1 MGISTT
7 QAIWRSGGDDSTRT
21 AYCGSMFMAATF
33 YTGNVA
39 VASNA
44 TVAIDQNY
52 PVVFLSVAGNVTVAL
67 NQNYPVILPA
77 NAVVTS
83 VMITDPSTAGSI
95 NVGYVL
101 VDGSASNTSYLV
113 QTATATSPI
122 TITPGSTGNGAG
134 LGTVMSATKEAVITL
149 ESSNGAS
156 GNVGGTIQ
164 YYVAD
169 YLFGQQNV

>member
-7 QAIWRSGGDDSTRT
+7 QAIWRSGGDTSDRS
-21 AYCGSMFMAATF
+21 AYCGSMVMAATF
-33 YTGNVA
+33 YTANVVTLSNA
-39 VASNA
+39 VVASSQTA
-44 TVAIDQNY
+44 VL
-52 PVVFLSVAGNVTVAL
+52 V
-67 NQNYPVILPA
+67 LPA

-83 VMITDPSTAGSI
+83 VMITNPSTAGSI

-101 VDGSASNTSYLV
+101 LDGSASNTSYLV

-134 LGTVMSATKEAVITL
+134 LGTVMSATKEAIITV
-149 ESSNGAS
+149 SSSSSATGD
-156 GNVGGTIQ
+156 VGGTIQ

>member
-7 QAIWRSGGDDSTRT
+7 QAIWRSGGDTADRS
-21 AYCGSMFMAATF
+21 AYCGSMLMAATF
-33 YTGNVA
+33 YTANVVTLSNA
-39 VASNA
+39 VVASSQTA
-44 TVAIDQNY
+44 Q
-52 PVVFLSVAGNVTVAL
+52 
-67 NQNYPVILPA
+67 VILPA

-83 VMITDPSTAGSI
+83 VMITDVSSAGSI
-95 NVGYVL
+95 NVGYIL
-101 VDGSASNTSYLV
+101 LDGSASNTSYLV

-134 LGTVMSATKEAVITL
+134 LGTVMSATKEAVITV
-149 ESSNGAS
+149 SSSSSAT
-156 GNVGGTIQ
+156 GNVGGIIQ

>member
-1 MGISTT
+1 MGIATT

-21 AYCGSMFMAATF
+21 AYCGSMVMAATF
-33 YTGNVA
+33 YTANIA
-39 VASNA
+39 VSSNA
-44 TVAIDQNY
+44 TVGLGQTA
-52 PVVFLSVAGNVTVAL
+52 T
-67 NQNYPVILPA
+67 VILPG

-95 NVGYVL
+95 NVGYIL
-101 VDGSASNTSYLV
+101 IDGSASSANAFVDGL
-113 QTATATSPI
+113 TATSAK
-122 TITPGSTGNGAG
+122 TVTPGSTNAG
-134 LGTVMSATKEAVITL
+134 TNMGLIMNSTKESVITI
-149 ESSNGAS
+149 ESASGAT

>member
-1 MGISTT
+1 MGIATT

-21 AYCGSMFMAATF
+21 AYCGSMVMAATF
-33 YTGNVA
+33 YDANV
-39 VASNA
+39 
-44 TVAIDQNY
+44 
-52 PVVFLSVAGNVTVAL
+52 SVAGNVTVAL

>member
-7 QAIWRSGGDDSTRT
+7 QSIWRSGGDDSTRT
-21 AYCGSMFMAATF
+21 AYCGSMVMAATF
-33 YTGNVA
+33 YTGNVTA
-39 VASNA
+39 ASNA
-44 TVAIDQNY
+44 TVAFGQTAE
-52 PVVFLSVAGNVTVAL
+52 L
-67 NQNYPVILPA
+67 ILPA

-83 VMITDPSTAGSI
+83 VMITDPAAGGSI
-95 NVGYVL
+95 NVGYIL
-101 VDGSASNTSYLV
+101 IDGSASNTSYLV

-134 LGTVMSATKEAVITL
+134 LGTVMSATKEAVITIS
-149 ESSNGAS
+149 SSNGAS

>member
-1 MGISTT
+1 MGIATT

-21 AYCGSMFMAATF
+21 AYCGSMLMAATF
-33 YTGNVA
+33 YDANVA
-39 VASNA
+39 
-44 TVAIDQNY
+44 
-52 PVVFLSVAGNVTVAL
+52 VAGNVTVAL
-67 NQNYPVILPA
+67 GQNYPLVLPA
-77 NAVVTS
+77 NAVVTA
-83 VMITDPSTAGSI
+83 VMITDTTSAGSI

-101 VDGSASNTSYLV
+101 VDGSATNASYLV

-149 ESSNGAS
+149 ESSNGAT

>member
-1 MGISTT
+1 
-7 QAIWRSGGDDSTRT
+7 
-21 AYCGSMFMAATF
+21 MAATF
-33 YTGNVA
+33 YTGNVTA
-39 VASNA
+39 ASNA
-44 TVAIDQNY
+44 TVAFGQTAE
-52 PVVFLSVAGNVTVAL
+52 L
-67 NQNYPVILPA
+67 ILPA

-83 VMITDPSTAGSI
+83 VMITDPAAGGSI
-95 NVGYVL
+95 NVGYIL
-101 VDGSASNTSYLV
+101 IDGSASNTSYLV

-134 LGTVMSATKEAVITL
+134 LGTVMSATKEAVITIS
-149 ESSNGAS
+149 SSNGAS

>member
-7 QAIWRSGGDDSTRT
+7 QSIWRSGGDDSTRT
-21 AYCGSMFMAATF
+21 AYCGSMVMAATF
-33 YTGNVA
+33 YTGNVTA
-39 VASNA
+39 ASNA
-44 TVAIDQNY
+44 TVAFGQTAE
-52 PVVFLSVAGNVTVAL
+52 L
-67 NQNYPVILPA
+67 ILPA

-83 VMITDPSTAGSI
+83 VMITDPAAGGSI

-101 VDGSASNTSYLV
+101 IDGSASNTSYLV

-134 LGTVMSATKEAVITL
+134 LGTVMSATKEAVITIS
-149 ESSNGAS
+149 SSNGAS

>member
-1 MGISTT
+1 MGIATT

-21 AYCGSMFMAATF
+21 AYCGSMVMAATF
-33 YTGNVA
+33 YDANV
-39 VASNA
+39 
-44 TVAIDQNY
+44 
-52 PVVFLSVAGNVTVAL
+52 SVAGNVTVAL

-77 NAVVTS
+77 NAIVTS

>member
-1 MGISTT
+1 MGIATT

-21 AYCGSMFMAATF
+21 AYCGSMLMAATF
-33 YTGNVA
+33 YTANVVTLSNA
-39 VASNA
+39 VVASSQTA
-44 TVAIDQNY
+44 Q
-52 PVVFLSVAGNVTVAL
+52 
-67 NQNYPVILPA
+67 VILPA

-83 VMITDPSTAGSI
+83 VMITDVSSAGSI
-95 NVGYVL
+95 NVGYIL
-101 VDGSASNTSYLV
+101 LDGSASNTSYLV

-134 LGTVMSATKEAVITL
+134 LGTIMSATKEAVITI
-149 ESSNGAS
+149 ESSSSAT
-156 GNVGGTIQ
+156 GNVGGIIQ

>member
-1 MGISTT
+1 MGIATT

-33 YTGNVA
+33 YTANVVTLSNA
-39 VASNA
+39 VVASSQTA
-44 TVAIDQNY
+44 Q
-52 PVVFLSVAGNVTVAL
+52 
-67 NQNYPVILPA
+67 VILPA

-83 VMITDPSTAGSI
+83 VMITDVSSAGSI
-95 NVGYVL
+95 NVGYIL
-101 VDGSASNTSYLV
+101 LDGSASNTSYLV

-134 LGTVMSATKEAVITL
+134 LGTVMSATKEAVITV
-149 ESSNGAS
+149 SSSSSAT
-156 GNVGGTIQ
+156 GNVGGIIQ

>member
-1 MGISTT
+1 MGIATT
-7 QAIWRSGGDDSTRT
+7 QAIWRSGGDTSDRS
-21 AYCGSMFMAATF
+21 AYCGSMRMAATF
-33 YTGNVA
+33 YTGNVTA
-39 VASNA
+39 ASNA
-44 TVAIDQNY
+44 TVAFGQTAE
-52 PVVFLSVAGNVTVAL
+52 L
-67 NQNYPVILPA
+67 ILPA

-83 VMITDPSTAGSI
+83 VMITDPAAGGSI
-95 NVGYVL
+95 NVGYIL
-101 VDGSASNTSYLV
+101 IDGSASNTSYLV

-134 LGTVMSATKEAVITL
+134 LGTVMSATKEAVITIS
-149 ESSNGAS
+149 SSNGAS

>member
-1 MGISTT
+1 MGIATT

-52 PVVFLSVAGNVTVAL
+52 PV
-67 NQNYPVILPA
+67 ILPA
-77 NAVVTS
+77 NAIVTS
-83 VMITDPSTAGSI
+83 VMVTDPSAAGSI

-113 QTATATSPI
+113 HTLTATSKA
-122 TITPGSTGNGAG
+122 TVTPGATGQGGG
-134 LGTVMSATKEAVITL
+134 LGTIMSATKEAVITI
-149 ESSNGAS
+149 ESSSSAT
-156 GNVGGTIQ
+156 GNVGGIIQ

>member
-1 MGISTT
+1 MGIATT

-21 AYCGSMFMAATF
+21 AYCGSMVMAATF
-33 YTGNVA
+33 YDANVA
-39 VASNA
+39 VLSNA
-44 TVAIDQNY
+44 TVAFGQTAE
-52 PVVFLSVAGNVTVAL
+52 L
-67 NQNYPVILPA
+67 ILPA

-101 VDGSASNTSYLV
+101 VDGSATNTSYLV

-134 LGTVMSATKEAVITL
+134 LGTVMSATKEAVITIS
-149 ESSNGAS
+149 SSNGAT

>member
-1 MGISTT
+1 MGIATT

-21 AYCGSMFMAATF
+21 AYCGSMLMAATF
-33 YTGNVA
+33 YTANVVTLSNA
-39 VASNA
+39 VVASSQTA
-44 TVAIDQNY
+44 Q
-52 PVVFLSVAGNVTVAL
+52 
-67 NQNYPVILPA
+67 VILPA

-83 VMITDPSTAGSI
+83 VMITDVSSAGSI
-95 NVGYVL
+95 NVGYIL
-101 VDGSASNTSYLV
+101 LDGSASNTSYLV

-134 LGTVMSATKEAVITL
+134 LGTVMSATKEAVITIS
-149 ESSNGAS
+149 SSNGAS
-156 GNVGGTIQ
+156 GNVGGIIQ

>member
-52 PVVFLSVAGNVTVAL
+52 PVV
-67 NQNYPVILPA
+67 LPA

-83 VMITDPSTAGSI
+83 VMITDPAAGGSI

-156 GNVGGTIQ
+156 GNVGGILQ

>member
-7 QAIWRSGGDDSTRT
+7 QAIWRSGGDVSDRS
-21 AYCGSMFMAATF
+21 AYCGSMIMAATF

-39 VASNA
+39 AASNA
-44 TVAIDQNY
+44 TVAIGQNY
-52 PVVFLSVAGNVTVAL
+52 PVVLPGNAIVTA
-67 NQNYPVILPA
+67 VI
-77 NAVVTS
+77 
-83 VMITDPSTAGSI
+83 ITDPSSAGSI

-101 VDGSASNTSYLV
+101 VDGSATNASYLV

-149 ESSNGAS
+149 ESSNGAT

>member
-1 MGISTT
+1 MGIATT

-21 AYCGSMFMAATF
+21 AYCGSMVMAATF
-33 YTGNVA
+33 YTANVA
-39 VASNA
+39 ASSNAVVASGQTA
-44 TVAIDQNY
+44 T
-52 PVVFLSVAGNVTVAL
+52 
-67 NQNYPVILPA
+67 VILPG

-83 VMITDPSTAGSI
+83 IYITDPSTAGAI

-101 VDGSASNTSYLV
+101 VDGSASSANAFVDGL
-113 QTATATSPI
+113 TATSAK
-122 TITPGSTGNGAG
+122 TVTPGSTNAG
-134 LGTVMSATKEAVITL
+134 TNMGLIMSTTKEAVITI
-149 ESSNGAS
+149 ESSSSAT

>member
-21 AYCGSMFMAATF
+21 AYCGSMLMAATF
-33 YTGNVA
+33 YTANVVTLSNA
-39 VASNA
+39 VVASSQTA
-44 TVAIDQNY
+44 Q
-52 PVVFLSVAGNVTVAL
+52 
-67 NQNYPVILPA
+67 VILPA

-83 VMITDPSTAGSI
+83 VMITDVSSAGSI
-95 NVGYVL
+95 NVGYIL
-101 VDGSASNTSYLV
+101 LDGSASNTSYLV

-134 LGTVMSATKEAVITL
+134 LGTIMSATKEAVITI
-149 ESSNGAS
+149 ESSSSAT
-156 GNVGGTIQ
+156 GNVGGIIQ

>member
-1 MGISTT
+1 MGIATT

-21 AYCGSMFMAATF
+21 AYCGSMVMAATF
-33 YTGNVA
+33 YDANV
-39 VASNA
+39 
-44 TVAIDQNY
+44 T
-52 PVVFLSVAGNVTVAL
+52 VAGNVTVAL

>member
-1 MGISTT
+1 MGIATT

-21 AYCGSMFMAATF
+21 AYCGSMIMAATF

-39 VASNA
+39 AASNA
-44 TVAIDQNY
+44 TVAI
-52 PVVFLSVAGNVTVAL
+52 

-83 VMITDPSTAGSI
+83 VMITDVSSAGSI

-113 QTATATSPI
+113 NTLTATSKA
-122 TITPGSTGNGAG
+122 TVEPGSTGQGG
-134 LGTVMSATKEAVITL
+134 GIGTIMSATKEAVITI
-149 ESSNGAS
+149 ESSSSAT
-156 GNVGGTIQ
+156 GNVGGIIQ